1 MTNPADIVHLPWL
14 FFFKNKSIVWLLKD
28 TLTKFLEFFANYK
41 KNENNF
47 EQIEWFIP
55 ELFGY
60 HDHIVYQNK
69 DIQFFLFFKKCFIQ
83 YSMDRT
89 NIFL

>member
-1 MTNPADIVHLPWL
+1 MIL
-14 FFFKNKSIVWLLKD
+14 
-28 TLTKFLEFFANYK
+28 
-41 KNENNF
+41 
-47 EQIEWFIP
+47 P

-83 YSMDRT
+83 YSIDRT